1 MVNMLVLCIKLVQW
15 SSIKHGKYAFL
26 QVQILVHVRPAD
38 RPGAPHF
45 ELLEC
50 QKDTRIAEIK
60 AKACLP
66 NFSVEL

>member
-1 MVNMLVLCIKLVQW
+1 MFALT
-15 SSIKHGKYAFL
+15 

-50 QKDTRIAEIK
+50 EQETSIAEVK
-60 AKACLP
+60 AKACFRRP
-66 NFSVEL
+66 Y